1 MASFLRVYSGVVF
14 VAGLVQAVAGIDS
27 SSWRKPQVTLSFTD
41 RVNLATQALNR
52 SISVVNTIESARATV
67 YNQMAEI
74 DVLTNQTKHENQLD
88 GYIYA
93 TSKAMNSRQNL
104 CIAFSPSL
112 RTLGHAAIRAHAAY
126 KTAYFLG
133 LANETWTQA
142 RLYTISEAN
151 LTSGSSTGKNFS
163 LQSTCQGS
171 TLVGGT
177 FNSSNPTDGV
187 ITGFASTYFLT
198 VSALLAEATSDPVY
212 LDAALDSANFILAHL
227 CPEFLVQTQISAS
240 QDDSCALNST
250 TNSFNTGLMI
260 EGLAVLS
267 SITSNA
273 TMQAILN
280 RIITATISN
289 MDWQTADGIIIQGSQ
304 KLGDK
309 YIMGGLTAAY
319 MRNVISP
326 DLRGYVHD
334 FIGVQFNA
342 VVDLAAENG
351 NSVYGGAWTGP
362 PYDTFSQPNQT
373 LAISALLSA
382 ILLDGV
388 GKDRFQQLPLHLRLD
403 HLNHLPLP
411 PARPF
416 FTNINPKPAR

>member
-1 MASFLRVYSGVVF
+1 
-14 VAGLVQAVAGIDS
+14 
-27 SSWRKPQVTLSFTD
+27 
-41 RVNLATQALNR
+41 
-52 SISVVNTIESARATV
+52 
-67 YNQMAEI
+67 MAEI
-74 DVLTNQTKHENQLD
+74 DVLTNQTKHEGQLD

-93 TSKAMNSRQNL
+93 NIHGDESAATPLLSNWL
-104 CIAFSPSL
+104 
-112 RTLGHAAIRAHAAY
+112 TLGHAAIRAHTAY
-126 KTAYFLG
+126 NKSAYFLR
-133 LANETWTQA
+133 LANESWAQA

-151 LTSGSSTGKNFS
+151 LTSGSLTGKNFS

-171 TLVGGT
+171 TMLGGT
-177 FNSSNPTDGV
+177 FNSSDPTDAV

-198 VSALLAEATSDPVY
+198 FSALLAEATSDPVY
-212 LDAALDSANFILAHL
+212 LDAALNSANFILAHL

-267 SITSNA
+267 SITNNA

-289 MDWQTADGIIIQGSQ
+289 TDWQTADGIIIQGGQ

-309 YIMGGLTAAY
+309 YIMGGLTTAY
-319 MRNVISP
+319 VRNVVSP

-351 NSVYGGAWTGP
+351 NSVYGRAWIGP

-388 GKDRFQQLPLHLRLD
+388 GPILNGSLSTTPSPSSTGSPQPRPSTSVPTPHIYKTQASAIAGGFVGCIILIAIGVWPLGLF
-403 HLNHLPLP
+403 P
-411 PARPF
+411 PPGVCCGLTGSCRCL
-416 FTNINPKPAR
+416 